1 MLSKEEFVARIL
13 DGVTPA
19 PRTAWKAASSAAFS
33 ADDVFGSPDVSAG
46 SDFTPPPADTRFAQL
61 LLEESGFGRG
71 ETLPRDE
78 IVLGDQKTNRFLPNA
93 VTYWQKTVERPFHV
107 LLFEVDLKGRE
118 LLADAFFRQTD
129 LLEDALHRV
138 VQDALEGFERG
149 GAGRTADR
157 RQGGQIETLCV
168 VSILD
173 DRTADTERQLVC
185 FGTKSRETQALEVFT
200 LREEVRDWDRPLA
213 EEHLDQV
220 FERHFKKLASGA
232 KWQDAFITV
241 DERKKIK
248 ALMTAC
254 RQPNLFGLAEEELR
268 KTLRDVLDE
277 IAGSFGIHRKSAN
290 QNRRLDMVELPVN
303 HGIGA
308 DPAEAQRP
316 GFKNPLQ
323 GVRIY
328 DRNERLLGFI
338 VYVAST
344 RAKVEPLRQALA
356 THNHFHNVLV
366 IYPDSKEPEF
376 ELWQGDT
383 TLRGRLTAGT
393 RRSVFDGE
401 GGVVQLLSRFFV
413 VSKSAIE
420 KPKQLAE
427 ELAWRAQHL
436 KALAVEELEKEI
448 ESGSDTGPLKRL
460 FDTFNAA
467 LATLTVEKFADA
479 YAQTITYGMLAAR
492 WLSSDASPLFTR
504 KNLKDLL
511 PETSA
516 FLKDLFDKLVNSN
529 FDKNLSWLLDDITSL
544 LARTSVAQ
552 VFRDEKRDPSIHFY
566 EDFLDAYDP
575 QMRKDQ
581 GVYYTPDEVVS
592 YIVRTAHSSLQ
603 NDFSLPLGLADTTTW
618 AAFAKA
624 KKLAVPE
631 GVDPKA
637 PFVQVLDPALG
648 TGTFLLRVI
657 EVIHETMQAEYARRG
672 LSPEAAKKEWLAYVR
687 RDLLPRI
694 NGFELMMAPYIV
706 SHLRLGLALQ
716 QTGFTFGK
724 QDRLRVFLTNSL
736 SPAVPTQLDVVSPHI
751 AEEAKMAASIKLGS
765 AISVVLGNP
774 PYSGHSANNSI
785 TEIVELVHEYRR
797 DIPELSRPGQGKW
810 LQDDYVKFF
819 RFAEVMLARVPCGVL
834 GFITN
839 NRYLVNRTF
848 RGMRAHILAT
858 FEKIDVVD
866 LHGDAKRGD
875 ADENVFQ
882 IQQGVAIGVF
892 VRRTGPLSAGVTS
905 VRSAHLRGPA
915 RTPEGGGKLD
925 MLAISNTPNW
935 NWRSFR
941 PAAPYWL
948 FEPEDLDIGVEYRSF
963 ASLEAIF
970 SPGGRPAPG
979 IVTTHDEF
987 AVSCTEAEAVEKV
1000 SWLLH
1005 TKSEEQARQRF
1016 RLCTQSQWSYER
1028 AKQELPRSG
1037 WQRKIVK
1044 LQYRPFDYR
1053 FTVWDANVAVHLR
1066 HRVMQHVLEH
1076 DNVALC
1082 TVRGCEIQR
1091 GFEHVFVSSIPIQH
1105 HTVST
1110 KEVNYFLPL
1119 YLYPDGESQSLV
1131 DDSRVVNIGKDVLA
1145 SLEDATG
1152 KKFTMA
1158 RNGAGRFLPEDV
1170 FGYIYA
1176 ILFSASYR
1184 EKYRDFL
1191 RQDYP
1196 RVPTRPGAVLFDQ
1209 LAELGRA
1216 LVDAHLLKFK
1226 RGKFEAFESAGPAAA
1241 LVGPSSAP
1249 VGSIGKT
1256 LAGSAQGSGEVRV
1269 NDEARFTGIAERAWN
1284 LHIGGNQVLR
1294 KWLMDRKGQPLSSQ
1308 EVEHYCL
1315 MVRAA
1320 DCTAGIVER
1329 IDKAIGDAGGWP
1341 AAFSDAAAPAADSS
1355 SKPGEDDD
1363 E

>member
-1 MLSKEEFVARIL
+1 
-13 DGVTPA
+13 
-19 PRTAWKAASSAAFS
+19 
-33 ADDVFGSPDVSAG
+33 
-46 SDFTPPPADTRFAQL
+46 
-61 LLEESGFGRG
+61 
-71 ETLPRDE
+71 
-78 IVLGDQKTNRFLPNA
+78 
-93 VTYWQKTVERPFHV
+93 
-107 LLFEVDLKGRE
+107 
-118 LLADAFFRQTD
+118 
-129 LLEDALHRV
+129 
-138 VQDALEGFERG
+138 
-149 GAGRTADR
+149 
-157 RQGGQIETLCV
+157 
-168 VSILD
+168 
-173 DRTADTERQLVC
+173 
-185 FGTKSRETQALEVFT
+185 
-200 LREEVRDWDRPLA
+200 
-213 EEHLDQV
+213 
-220 FERHFKKLASGA
+220 
-232 KWQDAFITV
+232 
-241 DERKKIK
+241 
-248 ALMTAC
+248 
-254 RQPNLFGLAEEELR
+254 
-268 KTLRDVLDE
+268 
-277 IAGSFGIHRKSAN
+277 
-290 QNRRLDMVELPVN
+290 
-303 HGIGA
+303 
-308 DPAEAQRP
+308 
-316 GFKNPLQ
+316 
-323 GVRIY
+323 
-328 DRNERLLGFI
+328 
-338 VYVAST
+338 
-344 RAKVEPLRQALA
+344 
-356 THNHFHNVLV
+356 
-366 IYPDSKEPEF
+366 
-376 ELWQGDT
+376 
-383 TLRGRLTAGT
+383 
-393 RRSVFDGE
+393 
-401 GGVVQLLSRFFV
+401 
-413 VSKSAIE
+413 
-420 KPKQLAE
+420 
-427 ELAWRAQHL
+427 
-436 KALAVEELEKEI
+436 
-448 ESGSDTGPLKRL
+448 
-460 FDTFNAA
+460 
-467 LATLTVEKFADA
+467 
-479 YAQTITYGMLAAR
+479 
-492 WLSSDASPLFTR
+492 
-504 KNLKDLL
+504 
-511 PETSA
+511 
-516 FLKDLFDKLVNSN
+516 LFDKLVNSN
-529 FDKNLSWLLDDITSL
+529 FDKNLTWLLDDITSL

-552 VFRDEKRDPSIHFY
+552 VFQDEKRDPSIHFY

-575 QMRKDQ
+575 QVRKDQ

-592 YIVRTAHSSLQ
+592 YIVRTAHASLQ
-603 NDFSLPLGLADTTTW
+603 NDFGLPLGLADTTTW

-657 EVIHETMQAEYARRG
+657 EVIHETMQAEFKKQG
-672 LSPEAAKKEWLAYVR
+672 LDDEAARKAWVSYVR
-687 RDLLPRI
+687 KDLLPRI

-716 QTGFTFGK
+716 ETGFTFTK
-724 QDRLRVFLTNSL
+724 NDRLRVFLTNSL
-736 SPAVPTQLDVVSPHI
+736 SPAVPTQLDLVSPHI
-751 AEEAKMAASIKLGS
+751 AEEAKIAASIKLGS
-765 AISVVLGNP
+765 GISVVLGNP

-858 FEKIDVVD
+858 FEKIDVLD

-892 VRRTGPLSAGVTS
+892 VRRTGPLSTGATA
-905 VRSAHLRGPA
+905 VRSMHLRGPA
-915 RTPEGGGKLD
+915 RTPEAGGKLD
-925 MLAISNTPNW
+925 MLARSKAANW
-935 NWRSFR
+935 SWRSFK
-941 PAAPYWL
+941 PAEPYWL
-948 FEPEDLDIGVEYRSF
+948 FEPEDVDVGAEYRSF

-987 AVSCTEAEAVEKV
+987 AVSFTEAEAVEKV
-1000 SWLLH
+1000 SWLLQ
-1005 TKSEEQARQRF
+1005 TKSEMQARQRF

-1037 WQRKIVK
+1037 WRRKIVK

-1053 FTVWDANVAVHLR
+1053 FTVWDSNVAVHLR
-1066 HRVMQHVLEH
+1066 HRVMHHVLDH

-1091 GFEHVFVSSIPIQH
+1091 GFEHVLVSNIPIQH

-1119 YLYPDGESQSLV
+1119 YLYPDDESQHPPGGSGG
-1131 DDSRVVNIGKDVLA
+1131 SRVVNIDKDVLA
-1145 SLEDATG
+1145 SLEAATG
-1152 KKFTMA
+1152 KKVAMA
-1158 RNGAGRFLPEDV
+1158 RAGAGHILPEDV

-1184 EKYRDFL
+1184 AKYRDFL

-1196 RVPTRPGAVLFDQ
+1196 RVPTRPGTFLFEQ

-1226 RGKFEAFESAGPAAA
+1226 RGKVEAFESGGPGVT

-1249 VGSIGKT
+1249 VRNIGKT
-1256 LAGSAQGSGEVRV
+1256 LARTAQGAGEVLL

-1284 LHIGGNQVLR
+1284 LHLGGTQVLR
-1294 KWLMDRKGQPLSSQ
+1294 KWLMDRKGRSLSAQ

-1341 AAFSDAAAPAADSS
+1341 AAFSDAATPTTDAS
-1355 SKPGEDDD
+1355 SKSGKEDD